1 MSFSPGQFITAQRL
15 NRLQRKS
22 YWSVASGSFTSTSI
36 ADIPG
41 TSMSIQVDTDG
52 ATADFWWTTD
62 GRAGASAPTAVATV
76 QAFWDVN
83 GSPVYNVW
91 SVRTALSQ
99 ASTASNWSTTITN
112 AGTYTFKLRGTMQ
125 TNISL
130 NIYTSLLVHIS
141 EVA

>member
-1 MSFSPGQFITAQRL
+1 MSFSPGQFITAQRI

-22 YWSVASGSFTSTSI
+22 YWAAASGSFTSTSA

-41 TSMSIQVDTDG
+41 CSFSVIVETDG
-52 ATADFWWTTD
+52 ATADFWWTSD
-62 GRAGASAPTAVATV
+62 GRAGASAPAAVATT

-83 GSPVYNVW
+83 GSPVFNVW

-99 ASTASNWSTTITN
+99 ASTASNWSTTITT
-112 AGTYTFKLRGTMQ
+112 AGTYTFKLRGTMVA
-125 TNISL
+125 NASI
-130 NIYTSLLVHIS
+130 NVYTSLLVHIS

>member
-22 YWSVASGSFTSTSI
+22 YWSVASGAFTSTST

-41 TSMSIQVDTDG
+41 TSMSIAVETDG
-52 ATADFWWTTD
+52 ATADFWWTAD
-62 GRAGASAPTAVATV
+62 GRAGASAPVAGATV

-83 GSPVYNVW
+83 GSPVFNLW
-91 SVRTALSQ
+91 SVRSASSS
-99 ASTASNWSTTITN
+99 ASTASNWSTTITT

>member
-22 YWSVASGSFTSTSI
+22 YWAASSGSFTSTTL

-41 TSMSIQVDTDG
+41 ASMSIVVETDG
-52 ATADFWWTTD
+52 AAADFWWTFD
-62 GRAGASAPTAVATV
+62 GRAGGTAPVAVATV
-76 QAFWDVN
+76 QAYWDVN
-83 GSPVYNVW
+83 GSPVFNIW
-91 SVRTALSQ
+91 SVRTANSQ
-99 ASTASNWSTTITN
+99 ASTATNWSTTITT

-130 NIYTSLLVHIS
+130 NVYTSLLVQIS